1 MKIYWEIKITFLI
14 YVLKIYE
21 YTVESR
27 YNAVVG
33 VQETGRVI
41 SGSRYSGTDDR
52 STADGQYIGS
62 IYGHAKPG
70 GDTRR

>member
-1 MKIYWEIKITFLI
+1 MH
-14 YVLKIYE
+14 
-21 YTVESR
+21 TVESR